1 MGCVMSTRIGR
12 IGESLACLRLRLA
25 GHRILLRNW
34 TWRYGELDLVT
45 QRGRTIHIVEVKT
58 CIRARDV
65 SARMTRQKRRRVVR
79 SADAVGR
86 RLRTDYDAVAFD
98 LVEVT
103 LSPWP
108 RVRVWYDVLDPEE
121 EG

>member
-1 MGCVMSTRIGR
+1 MSTRIGR
-12 IGESLACLRLRLA
+12 IGEWLACWRLRLA

-45 QRGRTIHIVEVKT
+45 QRDRTVHIVEVKS
-58 CIRARDV
+58 CITARDV
-65 SARMTRQKRRRVVR
+65 SVRMTREKRRRVVR
-79 SADAVGR
+79 SAEAVSR
-86 RLRTDYDAVAFD
+86 RLRTDYDTVAFD

-103 LSPWP
+103 LWPWP
-108 RVRVWYDVLDPEE
+108 RVRVWYDAMDPEE